1 MDARIGDYLDY
12 LDAVRGLSPR
22 TVEVYRRDLAQ
33 YELFLEGK
41 DIDAADASDIRT
53 FAGSLVMEKRAPA
66 SVNRALSAV
75 RGFYRYR
82 VRFHSTALNPG
93 REVENIPAGRPLPA
107 FLFEDETKNFL
118 EGIGGEKFRDLRDRA
133 LFEAMYSTG
142 SRVSELC
149 GVQLARL
156 NLGGSIIRVKGKGS
170 KERVVFLCESAKAA
184 LLRYLPLRAALLR
197 RLGVE
202 EHERVFVN
210 AKGLPL
216 SSRGAEKILERR
228 RLEAGLKKHLTPH
241 TFRHSFATHLV
252 AAGADMRV
260 VQEMLGHASISTTQ
274 VYAHVDMERLRR
286 VYERAHPHGSKG
298 TTK

>member
-1 MDARIGDYLDY
+1 MDARIDEYLDY
-12 LDAVRGLSPR
+12 LGAVRGLSPR

-41 DIDAADASDIRT
+41 DIDAADASDIQT
-53 FAGSLVMEKRAPA
+53 FAGTLVMEKHASS

-82 VRFHSTALNPG
+82 VRFHASAANPG
-93 REVENIPAGRPLPA
+93 REVENIPMGRPLPA
-107 FLFEDETKNFL
+107 FLFEDETKAFL
-118 EGIGGEKFRDLRDRA
+118 DAIDGDGFRDVRDRA
-133 LFEAMYSTG
+133 LFETMYSTG
-142 SRVSELC
+142 SRVAELC
-149 GVQLARL
+149 GARISRL
-156 NLGGSIIRVKGKGS
+156 NLSGAMIRVKGKGS
-170 KERVVFLCESAKAA
+170 KERMVFLCDSAVGAIQ
-184 LLRYLPLRAALLR
+184 RYLPYRVALMR

-202 EHERVFVN
+202 DHGNLFVN
-210 AKGLPL
+210 AKGHPL
-216 SSRGAEKILERR
+216 STRGAEKILERR

-286 VYERAHPHGSKG
+286 VYEQAHPHGSKG
-298 TTK
+298 KEK

>member
-1 MDARIGDYLDY
+1 MDARIEDYLDY
-12 LDAVRGLSPR
+12 LGAVRGLSPR

-41 DIDAADASDIRT
+41 GIDAADAGDIRT
-53 FAGSLVMEKRAPA
+53 FAGTLVMEKRAPA

-82 VRFHSTALNPG
+82 VRFHASAVNPG
-93 REVENIPAGRPLPA
+93 REVENIPAGRPLPT
-107 FLFEDETKNFL
+107 FLFEDETKAFL
-118 EGIGGEKFRDLRDRA
+118 DGIDGDGFKDLRDRA
-133 LFEAMYSTG
+133 LFETMYSTG

-149 GVQLARL
+149 GAQMSRL
-156 NLGGSIIRVKGKGS
+156 NLGNASIRVKGKGS
-170 KERVVFLCESAKAA
+170 KERLVFLCDAAKAA
-184 LLRYLPLRAALLR
+184 IQRYLPYRVALMQ
-197 RLGVE
+197 RLGVA
-202 EHERVFVN
+202 EHEKLFVN
-210 AKGLPL
+210 AKGHPL
-216 SSRGAEKILERR
+216 TSRGAEKILERR
-228 RLEAGLKKHLTPH
+228 RLEAGLRKNLTPH

-286 VYERAHPHGSKG
+286 VYEQAHPHGSKG
-298 TTK
+298 KEK